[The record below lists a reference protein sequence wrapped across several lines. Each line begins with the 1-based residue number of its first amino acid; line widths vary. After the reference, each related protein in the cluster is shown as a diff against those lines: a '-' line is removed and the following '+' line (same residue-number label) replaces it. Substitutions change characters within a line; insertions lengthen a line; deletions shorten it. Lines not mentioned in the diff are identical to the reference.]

1 MMEITLEPSLSHC
14 IETIAQ
20 REYQRVLSLLLRG
33 KQEDRQL
40 EEKVELLRRF
50 LELSD
55 FSQLRSRCEEF
66 LLAGRRVEVI
76 LRSTNG
82 LPEYEIEATEI
93 NEA

>member
-20 REYQRVLSLLLRG
+20 REYKTVLSLLLRG

-50 LELSD
+50 LKLSD
-55 FSQLRSRCEEF
+55 FSQLRSRSEEF

>member
-1 MMEITLEPSLSHC
+1 MSQVIQLDAVPQLL
-14 IETIAQ
+14 IEKGII
-20 REYQRVLSLLLRG
+20 S
-33 KQEDRQL
+33 K
-40 EEKVELLRRF
+40 
-50 LELSD
+50 
-55 FSQLRSRCEEF
+55 EEF